1 MFLKVEKGFIMVR
14 LLKCTQPF
22 LTYYCCLWVG
32 LIMLYIWIH
41 HAFVLGLIVGMVA
54 STLNTLIFE
63 LYLYRAQSINVGSLS
78 TGGSWRFLNAILA
91 CLIWGFFQE
100 QIHILGVLIGLMV
113 SYVFIVFRPLL
124 KQDTRN
130 SN

>member
-1 MFLKVEKGFIMVR
+1 MVR

-32 LIMLYIWIH
+32 FIMLYVWIH
-41 HAFVLGLIVGMVA
+41 HAFVLGLIVGLIA

-63 LYLYRAQSINVGSLS
+63 LYLYRAQSIKVGSLS
-78 TGGSWRFLNAILA
+78 TGGGWRFLNAILA
-91 CLIWGFFQE
+91 SIVWVFHQE
-100 QIHILGVLIGLMV
+100 QIHILGVLTGLMI
-113 SYVFIVFRPLL
+113 SYVFIIFRPLI
-124 KQDTRN
+124 KPDTRN

>member
-1 MFLKVEKGFIMVR
+1 
-14 LLKCTQPF
+14 
-22 LTYYCCLWVG
+22 
-32 LIMLYIWIH
+32 MLYIWIH

-63 LYLYRAQSINVGSLS
+63 LYLYRAQSINLGSLS
-78 TGGSWRFLNAILA
+78 TGGNWRFLNAILA

-124 KQDTRN
+124 KPDTRN